1 MRDGTV
7 GFDLDADVVAD
18 IAGARIVNSRLPGK
32 ADSFD
37 AGLIWLRVPGSGRAH
52 GYLFSRMWPTT
63 CTKTACTATE
73 KRPARRSG
81 HWNSRP
87 FASEYR
93 ETTRRS
99 SPAGR
104 HFALVG
110 PILDGMGDSGVG
122 ARTRRATKTFVSA
135 SQSAAKASANV
146 AGGATRTVH
155 KITGASGAAR
165 TGLAHLIEL
174 TAGGSVGDGFVAVA
188 LAGTLFFSASVTQA
202 RGRVALALLITM
214 APFALVAPFIG
225 PMLDRVQHGRRYLLI
240 GTVFARGL
248 LCWGMSGAVQHNDA
262 VTLLPAAFGVLL
274 LQKAYGVTR
283 ASVTPRLLPEEITL
297 VTANSRVALASLIAT
312 TLGVPVAAGIDAIA
326 GGHATGAAWV
336 LRIGTVVYLL
346 AMVPGF
352 RIPDGVDEPVDEAA
366 GSPAAPANGQVA
378 SESGESPKAAPGSQG
393 GTGEGAASAKR
404 KGWHLFPQPI
414 GPIVTE
420 AIKANITL
428 RAYSGFMIFFLAFL
442 LRTVHFGSIS
452 DKLALT
458 EMIAAVAIG
467 GFSGTAIGA
476 ALRSRSPQIV
486 VYAML
491 TFSAIVTTL
500 CAVFFGLWA
509 AIIVSFSAAVG
520 QTLVKLALDSIV
532 QREVSTEVRSST
544 FAVSET
550 LHQLSWVIGGLL
562 GLLLSLT
569 NSGITGLAVAAAGLT
584 LSLGLLVTTRR
595 NRILRIRRK
604 DTAAV

>member
-1 MRDGTV
+1 MFAYTV
-7 GFDLDADVVAD
+7 
-18 IAGARIVNSRLPGK
+18 
-32 ADSFD
+32 
-37 AGLIWLRVPGSGRAH
+37 
-52 GYLFSRMWPTT
+52 
-63 CTKTACTATE
+63 
-73 KRPARRSG
+73 
-81 HWNSRP
+81 
-87 FASEYR
+87 
-93 ETTRRS
+93 
-99 SPAGR
+99 R
-104 HFALVG
+104 HSAPVG
-110 PILDGMGDSGVG
+110 PILESMGDSGVG
-122 ARTRRATKTFVSA
+122 ARARRATKTFVSV
-135 SQSAAKASANV
+135 SQSAAKAGASA
-146 AGGATRTVH
+146 AGGAGRTVH
-155 KITGASGAAR
+155 KITGASGAGR

-174 TAGGSVGDGFVAVA
+174 SAAGSVGDGFVAVA
-188 LAGTLFFSASVTQA
+188 LAGTLFFSASVTEA

-312 TLGVPVAAGIDAIA
+312 TVGVPVAAGIDAIA

-336 LRIGTVVYLL
+336 LRVGTIVYLL

-352 RIPDGVDEPVDEAA
+352 RLPDGVDEPAA
-366 GSPAAPANGQVA
+366 EPATEPVTDGTAVLNGQAQHGQAQHGQAQAHQNGQADPGPAAKP
-378 SESGESPKAAPGSQG
+378 
-393 GTGEGAASAKR
+393 SAGKR

-414 GPIVTE
+414 GPVVTE
-420 AIKANITL
+420 ALNANITL

-467 GFSGTAIGA
+467 GFIGTAIGA
-476 ALRSRSPQIV
+476 ALRSRSPQLV
-486 VYAML
+486 VYSML
-491 TFSAIVTTL
+491 AFSAIVTTL

-532 QREVSTEVRSST
+532 QREISTEVRSST

-550 LHQLSWVIGGLL
+550 LHQLSWVLGGLL

-569 NSGITGLAVAAAGLT
+569 NSGVTGLAVAAAGLT
-584 LSLGLLVTTRR
+584 LSFAALIATRR
-595 NRILRIRRK
+595 NRILRSRR
-604 DTAAV
+604 AAVT

>member
-1 MRDGTV
+1 
-7 GFDLDADVVAD
+7 
-18 IAGARIVNSRLPGK
+18 
-32 ADSFD
+32 
-37 AGLIWLRVPGSGRAH
+37 
-52 GYLFSRMWPTT
+52 
-63 CTKTACTATE
+63 
-73 KRPARRSG
+73 
-81 HWNSRP
+81 
-87 FASEYR
+87 
-93 ETTRRS
+93 
-99 SPAGR
+99 
-104 HFALVG
+104 
-110 PILDGMGDSGVG
+110 MGDSGVG
-122 ARTRRATKTFVSA
+122 ARARRATKTFVSV
-135 SQSAAKASANV
+135 SQSAAKAGAGA
-146 AGGATRTVH
+146 AGGAGKTLH
-155 KITGASGAAR
+155 KITGASGAGR

-174 TAGGSVGDGFVAVA
+174 SAGGSIGDGFVAVA
-188 LAGTLFFSASVTQA
+188 LAGTLFFSTSVTQA

-240 GTVFARGL
+240 GTVLARGL

-312 TLGVPVAAGIDAIA
+312 TIGVPIAAGIDAIA

-336 LRIGTVVYLL
+336 LRVGTIVYLL

-352 RIPDGVDEPVDEAA
+352 RIPDGVDEPAEELAPEPEVPLNGHAQQNGHVTDEGTTVPDHDAA
-366 GSPAAPANGQVA
+366 
-378 SESGESPKAAPGSQG
+378 
-393 GTGEGAASAKR
+393 AKR
-404 KGWHLFPQPI
+404 RGWHLFPQPI
-414 GPIVTE
+414 GPVVTE
-420 AIKANITL
+420 AINANMTL

-442 LRTVHFGSIS
+442 LRTVHFGSVS

-467 GFSGTAIGA
+467 GFVGTAIGA
-476 ALRSRSPQIV
+476 ALRSRSPQLV
-486 VYAML
+486 VYSML
-491 TFSAIVTTL
+491 AFSAVATTL

-532 QREVSTEVRSST
+532 QREVSAEVRSST

-569 NSGITGLAVAAAGLT
+569 NSGVTGLAVAAAGLT
-584 LSLGLLVTTRR
+584 LSFALLIAARR
-595 NRILRIRRK
+595 NRVLRGRR
-604 DTAAV
+604 AAAAPT